1 MKIFLTL
8 FVSFLIVSAGFL
20 MLSADAI
27 RESASSLIVL
37 ARRKAKLFALSLS
50 CAALWASW
58 EEKNKNS
65 IDIFSPRMFTKGAK
79 EHESVLGLGRVRLVG
94 QIGQVRFVR
103 EPKLSTPPYGGDG
116 GGFFLLGRGALPFL
130 NKKASRGFASSA
142 CSLVDIFLCLNLIR
156 QSRRIRHRWRTLRR
170 SAH

>member
-1 MKIFLTL
+1 MKIFLIP
-8 FVSFLIVSAGFL
+8 FVIFLIVSAGFL

-27 RESASSLIVL
+27 RESASSLIVS
-37 ARRKAKLFALSLS
+37 ARRKGELFALSLS
-50 CAALWASW
+50 CAALWDSW

-65 IDIFSPRMFTKGAK
+65 IDILSPRMFTKKAK
-79 EHESVLGLGRVRLVG
+79 EHESVLGLGRVRLVR
-94 QIGQVRFVR
+94 QVRLVRKVR

-116 GGFFLLGRGALPFL
+116 GGLFLSSQ
-130 NKKASRGFASSA
+130 KKASRGFASSA
-142 CSLVDIFLCLNLIR
+142 CSLIDICLCLNLIR